1 MSQLLTLAPPGRVV
15 LIPGRGEMFV
25 RDSGPETAKVGTA
38 LLLHGWMFAGD
49 LNWLSCYVPLQD
61 AGYRVISV
69 DHRGHGRGIRSA
81 DPFRLADCAED
92 CAALLE
98 QLEVGPVLVVGYS
111 MGGAIAQI
119 FAYRHPELTTGLVL
133 SATTDQWREN
143 RRMRVFW
150 RTMRI
155 LEFALTHS
163 QRRFWVGVLR
173 RNGQPATDE
182 IMDWIITELERND
195 PKAIAEAGREMARFD
210 SRPWVADIE
219 APVAVI
225 APRSDHLVPP
235 AFQRQ
240 LAVDIPSAR
249 LFEVDGDHTVVGMHP
264 DRYMP
269 VLLDALS
276 NVAERAATA
285 SAGAD
290 DEPALPDREPLAAAG
305 S

>member
-1 MSQLLTLAPPGRVV
+1 VV
-15 LIPGRGEMFV
+15 LVPDRGEMFV
-25 RDSGPETAKVGTA
+25 RDSGPETARVGTV
-38 LLLHGWMFAGD
+38 LLLHGWMFGGD

-69 DHRGHGRGIRSA
+69 DHRGHGRGIRSQ

-92 CAALLE
+92 CAALLR
-98 QLEVGPVLVVGYS
+98 QIGVGPVVVVGYS

-119 FAYRHPELTTGLVL
+119 FALRHPELTTGAVL

-173 RNGQPATDE
+173 RNGQATSDE
-182 IMDWIITELERND
+182 IMDWIISELERND
-195 PKAIAEAGREMARFD
+195 PRAIAEAGREMARFD
-210 SRPWVADIE
+210 SRPWVAGIE

-225 APRSDHLVPP
+225 APRRDQLVPP
-235 AFQRQ
+235 SFQRQ
-240 LAVDIPSAR
+240 LASDIPGAR
-249 LFEVDGDHTVVGMHP
+249 LFEVDGDHTVVGIHP
-264 DRYMP
+264 DRYVP
-269 VLLDALS
+269 VLLDALG
-276 NVAERAATA
+276 NVSERA
-285 SAGAD
+285 SAESAAPEDGHAVAD
-290 DEPALPDREPLAAAG
+290 PTPLAAAG